1 MESLVN
7 VIAQQIPLRNEIPDD
22 ADCAAAALYLAS
34 DYARVVTGAQLDVS
48 GGHYL
53 PH

>member
-1 MESLVN
+1 MESLVD

-22 ADCAAAALYLAS
+22 ADCASAALYLAS